1 MKMLIL
7 ITSVL
12 LIFTAC
18 EREDLFQF
26 MMDNTGYKIGDTGPA
41 GGIIF
46 YNKGHYSDGWQYLEA
61 ASSDQSAGAAWSD
74 VIDAA
79 VGTGAQNTAIGTGF
93 ANSNAIVSQVGHT
106 ASAAKICLDYTVDFE
121 GVTYDDW
128 FLPSKDELNRLYLNL
143 YLQGLGG
150 FTTNF
155 YWSSSED
162 TEFDSAFNARALFF
176 SDGSHHASN
185 KNDNTRRVRAIRAF

>member
-79 VGTGAQNTAIGTGF
+79 VGTDAQNTAIGTGF
-93 ANSNAIVSQVGHT
+93 ANSNAIISQVGHT

-128 FLPSKDELNRLYLNL
+128 FLPSKDELNRIYLNL

-150 FTTNF
+150 FTANF
-155 YWSSSED
+155 YWS
-162 TEFDSAFNARALFF
+162 
-176 SDGSHHASN
+176 
-185 KNDNTRRVRAIRAF
+185 

>member
-1 MKMLIL
+1 MKKLIL
-7 ITSVL
+7 ITFL
-12 LIFTAC
+12 LFIFTAC

-26 MMDNTGYKIGDTGPA
+26 MMNNTGYKIGDIGPA

-61 ASSDQSAGAAWSD
+61 ASSDQSAGAPWSN
-74 VIDAA
+74 VIDTA
-79 VGTGAQNTAIGTGF
+79 VGTAAQNTAIGTGV
-93 ANSNAIVSQVGHT
+93 ANSNAIVSQGLHT